1 MLSVFTRITAVALW
15 VSVSLVV
22 PAGALSRSS
31 VGSLGGARSLLAP
44 AVVLPG
50 HGTSIAVNGVAVSSI
65 QAQLAGAS
73 DKAGR
78 RLPWRSLV
86 YRHGAWR
93 GWLAAPALLGVYPVR
108 LRVSP
113 GSPIRSAGLSV
124 RVLQAGTASRPEF
137 RTPEEVAHWWVHTER
152 VGATLVALKRWP
164 KPAFDLRDP
173 HLYQLLVLAYSPPGR
188 RAIADRLGIFLTAFR
203 ETATGRWRLLETT
216 VLP

>member
-1 MLSVFTRITAVALW
+1 LSAFTRIAAVALW

-31 VGSLGGARSLLAP
+31 VDPLGGARLLLVP

-50 HGTSIAVNGVAVSSI
+50 HGISIAVNGVAVSSM
-65 QAQLAGAS
+65 QAQLVGAS

-78 RLPWRSLV
+78 QLPWQSLV
-86 YRHGAWR
+86 YRDGAWR
-93 GWLAAPALLGVYPVR
+93 GRLGAPALLGVYAVR

-113 GSPIRSAGLSV
+113 GSPVRSAGSSV
-124 RVLQAGTASRPEF
+124 RVLQAGTASRPKF
-137 RTPEEVAHWWVHTER
+137 GTPEEVARWWVHTER

-164 KPAFDLRDP
+164 APAFDLRDTR
-173 HLYQLLVLAYSPPGR
+173 LYQLLVLAYSPPGHP
-188 RAIADRLGIFLTAFR
+188 ALADRLGIFLTAFR